1 MTTKKFNETK
11 LGADLIG
18 NFVERLN
25 AQLLAEDT
33 QMFFCRLVECGI
45 RFLTKFKSKDTRVAV
60 VFKTLNTDNEFLFGL
75 ATDYIAPEEGA
86 SEEMPGS
93 WSVVASLKEEDICNA
108 QVVYDLQNS
117 MFCSEMVALMGKF
130 ANVKLSRPELF
141 AQIAETVFYTLKSH
155 MEANASKST
164 DEYGIDFDVF
174 KINCKK
180 EADGTFSYEVLLD
193 GDLKRIIKDD
203 TALEQINMNC

>member
-11 LGADLIG
+11 LGAELVTK
-18 NFVERLN
+18 FVERLN
-25 AQLLAEDT
+25 AQLLAEDA

-45 RFLTKFKSKDTRVAV
+45 RFLAKFKSKGNRVAV
-60 VFKTLNTDNEFLFGL
+60 VFKTLDPNNEFLFGL

-93 WSVVASLKEEDICNA
+93 WGIVASLKEEDIDNS
-108 QVVYDLQNS
+108 QVVYDLQNAV
-117 MFCSEMVALMGKF
+117 FCSEMVALMSKF
-130 ANVKLSRPELF
+130 AGVKLSRPDLF

-155 MEANASKST
+155 LEATASKST
-164 DEYGIDFDVF
+164 DEYGIDFDTF

-180 EADGTFSYEVLLD
+180 EADGSFSYEVLLD